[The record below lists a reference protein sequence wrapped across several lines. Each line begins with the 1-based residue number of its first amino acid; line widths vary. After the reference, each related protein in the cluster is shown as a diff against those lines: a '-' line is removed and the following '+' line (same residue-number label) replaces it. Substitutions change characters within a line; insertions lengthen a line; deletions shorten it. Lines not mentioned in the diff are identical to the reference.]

1 MSKQNEH
8 GKLIAAAAKAAL
20 LPLGCR
26 RKGQSRCWYS
36 DERFWYIFI
45 EFQPSAWSRGTY
57 LNVGPI
63 LFFLQQWGGEAVHR
77 LNGYIKYESVEQF
90 RALIEPAAGLVAAE
104 VVTLRTRFRTL
115 SDIHRF
121 FAGNLSWSGNVYR
134 AAVTAGLVGDFALSR
149 QLFARIAALD
159 PSKHG
164 IHFTDIQDE
173 CAALASLLD
182 DPQAYRSAILEKIEA
197 RRQAR
202 GFPPDPQCL
211 ETLQMPQI
219 A

>member
-1 MSKQNEH
+1 
-8 GKLIAAAAKAAL
+8 
-20 LPLGCR
+20 
-26 RKGQSRCWYS
+26 
-36 DERFWYIFI
+36 
-45 EFQPSAWSRGTY
+45 
-57 LNVGPI
+57 
-63 LFFLQQWGGEAVHR
+63 
-77 LNGYIKYESVEQF
+77 
-90 RALIEPAAGLVAAE
+90 LIEPAAGLVAAE

-211 ETLQMPQI
+211 EALQMLQI